1 MQPPFEYDGHAL
13 AALRSSLSAERLQRY
28 ESIAAGDASQAL
40 RLYVWNTA
48 LSESFYGPIQG
59 LEVTLRNKIHERLAH
74 PFGPCWYE
82 DARVALQW
90 AERYYANE
98 RELALKT
105 IKELD
110 EAEAAFPQ
118 SGKGGPTKIPWPTPE
133 FWYEIEKKAD
143 AEEPD

>member
-82 DARVALQW
+82 DARVALQYVQRDQILRASNGTW
-90 AERYYANE
+90 
-98 RELALKT
+98 LALHRYDF
-105 IKELD
+105 LGHSS
-110 EAEAAFPQ
+110 Q
-118 SGKGGPTKIPWPTPE
+118 SFRYGLFRASVTMQALRPHVSNRLNNST
-133 FWYEIEKKAD
+133 
-143 AEEPD
+143 